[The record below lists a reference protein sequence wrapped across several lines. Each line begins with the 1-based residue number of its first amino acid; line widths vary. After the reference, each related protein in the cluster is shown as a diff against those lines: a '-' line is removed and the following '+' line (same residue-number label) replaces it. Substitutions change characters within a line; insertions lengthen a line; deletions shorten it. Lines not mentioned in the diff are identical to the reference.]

1 VKLTILAFI
10 ALISFAQANDSVTTL
25 TVLPQQR
32 LQTLDGMGCGAIFYE
47 GHITSLA
54 ARGKAAEQEQ
64 LYDDMFAKVR
74 TDFLHLMIRHDHEPQ
89 NDNADPY
96 DPQFKDEWFAYAEKT
111 AAICAAAKKRQPAM
125 KLYATLYSPPPWMK
139 TNGEVSAGGKKL
151 GTLLPNL
158 ELEFA
163 EFCWAFLEWM
173 HRHGQTIDYLS
184 ITNEPDWPHTQ
195 PGCCFTPQ
203 AHAALFAKVASY
215 LDTMATKHPEVPRVK
230 LVAPNVLSAVSC
242 AEKWLPPLFE
252 QAGASVDV
260 VGAHDYDRRGDRWHT
275 LTDKAAGRPVWLTE
289 WCVNGPDKSPNLYH
303 SASQY
308 WLAMTEAFNGG
319 ANAWMAYDWV
329 YPPRQGGEALIH
341 LNWGKDYKFTKIYHG
356 FRQWCLPLVP
366 GMKVIQTKLEG
377 PAATGISKPGL
388 KASAFISEDGQ
399 RIVLHAAAVTDK
411 DIPLRLVLETKA
423 LSAQRYRTSSTEDMA
438 QLPDIT
444 LNKDSAIHDTLPAGS
459 LMTWIIDLKGT
470 TH

>member
-1 VKLTILAFI
+1 MKPIILAI
-10 ALISFAQANDSVTTL
+10 LVCVSSLAQGIGAEVVTTL
-25 TVLPQQR
+25 TVAPQQR

-54 ARGKAAEQEQ
+54 ARGKAAAQEQ

-96 DPQFKDEWFAYAEKT
+96 DPQFKDEWFAYAKKT
-111 AAICAAAKKRQPAM
+111 VAICAAAKQRQPAM

-139 TNGEVSAGGKKL
+139 TNGEASAGGKKL
-151 GTLLPNL
+151 GTLLPDK
-158 ELEFA
+158 EWEFA
-163 EFCWAFLEWM
+163 EFCWAFLDWM

-184 ITNEPDWPHTQ
+184 IVNEPDWPHTQ
-195 PGCCFTPQ
+195 PGCSFTPQ
-203 AHAALFAKVASY
+203 AHAALFTKVVAY
-215 LDTMATKHPEVPRVK
+215 FDAMALKRPEVPRAK

-242 AEKWLPPLFE
+242 AEKWLPPLYA

-260 VGAHDYDRRGDRWHT
+260 IGAHDYDRRGDRWRT
-275 LTDKAAGRPVWLTE
+275 LTERAAGRPVWLTE
-289 WCVNGPDKSPNLYH
+289 WCVNGPDKSANLYH

-341 LNWGKDYKFTKIYHG
+341 LNWGKDYKLTKIYHG
-356 FRQWCLPLVP
+356 FRQWCQPLVP
-366 GMKVIQTKLEG
+366 GMKVIQTELQG
-377 PAATGISKPGL
+377 PAASGISKPGL
-388 KASAFISEDGQ
+388 KASAFISDDSK
-399 RIVLHAAAVTDK
+399 RIVIHAAAVSDE
-411 DIPLRLVLETKA
+411 DIPMRMVLVGGQRLKL
-423 LSAQRYRTSSTEDMA
+423 QRYRTSITEDMA
-438 QLPDIT
+438 QLSEVALSEDGA
-444 LNKDSAIHDTLPAGS
+444 LVDTLPAGS
-459 LMTWIIDLKGT
+459 MMTWIALLR
-470 TH
+470 